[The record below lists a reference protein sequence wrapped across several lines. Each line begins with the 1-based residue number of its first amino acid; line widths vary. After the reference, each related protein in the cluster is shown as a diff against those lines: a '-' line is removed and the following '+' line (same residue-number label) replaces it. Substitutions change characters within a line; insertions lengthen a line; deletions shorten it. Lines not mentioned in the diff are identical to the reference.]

1 MTQLLLDGTVD
12 TLKIVLLS
20 TLFASVGGLPL
31 GILLTIWKKDGIAPF
46 VLGEKSLSWVVNI
59 IRSIPFIILII
70 ALFPFT
76 RLIVGKGYGVEASI
90 VALTVGAIPF
100 VARVVET
107 SLLEVDDMVI
117 KAAITMGATPFQIIT
132 KVYLVE
138 AFPNLIRSLSLTMIT
153 LVGYAAMAGV
163 IGGGGLGDIA
173 IRYGLHRGQVDVM
186 FMTIIIMIIMVQFI
200 QSLFNTIANRV
211 DKRRI

>member
-1 MTQLLLDGTVD
+1 MTQLLIEGTVD
-12 TLKIVLLS
+12 TLKIVTLS
-20 TLFASVGGLPL
+20 TLFASLGGLPL

-46 VLGEKSLSWVVNI
+46 VIGEKILSSIVNI

-76 RLIVGKGYGVEASI
+76 RFIVGKGYGVEASI

-100 VARVVET
+100 VARVVES

-117 KAAITMGATPFQIIT
+117 KAAITMGATPPQIIR

-163 IGGGGLGDIA
+163 LGGGGLGDIA
-173 IRYGLHRGQVDVM
+173 IRYGLHRGEVDVM
-186 FMTIIIMIIMVQFI
+186 FMTIIIMIVMVQGI
-200 QSLFNTIANRV
+200 QSLLNTIANRV

>member
-1 MTQLLLDGTVD
+1 MTQLLLDGTWD
-12 TLKIVLLS
+12 TIKIVVLS
-20 TLFASVGGLPL
+20 TFFASLGGLPL
-31 GILLTIWKKDGIAPF
+31 GIALTIWKKDGIAPF

-100 VARVVET
+100 VARVVES

-117 KAAITMGATPFQIIT
+117 KAAITMGATPLQIIY